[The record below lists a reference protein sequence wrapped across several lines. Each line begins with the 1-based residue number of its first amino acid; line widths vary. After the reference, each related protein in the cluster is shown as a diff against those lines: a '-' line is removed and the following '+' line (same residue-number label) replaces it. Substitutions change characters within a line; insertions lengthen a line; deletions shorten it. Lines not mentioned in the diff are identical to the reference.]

1 DDFGLPGKTL
11 AADARTALV
20 AYRWPGNVR
29 ELINTMERV
38 ALLAEESVVTA
49 DLLGL
54 SDRSVAAPIADSAPA
69 AASPPTLAAV
79 VDGAERAHLQEALE
93 ATGWNVSRAAAR
105 LGISRNTIRYRIEKH
120 GLRADAPAPPRR
132 PRQGAPAPAPPP
144 PPAAPAPIE
153 DVPA

>member
-1 DDFGLPGKTL
+1 RFREDLYHRLAVLTLTLPPLRERQRDILLLAEHFLARACDDFGLPGKTL

-38 ALLAEESVVTA
+38 ALLAGASVVTA

-54 SDRSVAAPIADSAPA
+54 SDRSVTVPIADSAPEP
-69 AASPPTLAAV
+69 ASPPTLTSV
-79 VDGAERAHLQEALE
+79 VDRAERAHLQEALK

-105 LGISRNTIRYRIEKH
+105 LGISRNTIRYR
-120 GLRADAPAPPRR
+120 
-132 PRQGAPAPAPPP
+132 
-144 PPAAPAPIE
+144 
-153 DVPA
+153 